1 MYLPKNYQYTSHVA
15 GERYSMWNWSDGAS
29 LVDINYRCLTNT
41 HWSGQRHLRHSHSAN
56 KSAGAL
62 IETPVSILQIAAIGS
77 CDLVPLPYWGINTLQ
92 NVLEEQYALTERT
105 STMCVKTLKTF
116 RPFFVDI
123 FFNCM
128 FMPRKDVGSK
138 ILSFV
143 MIDYLEMQPLDN

>member
-1 MYLPKNYQYTSHVA
+1 MSDKHTLV
-15 GERYSMWNWSDGAS
+15 WSETLKD
-29 LVDINYRCLTNT
+29 V
-41 HWSGQRHLRHSHSAN
+41 HSHSAN

-77 CDLVPLPYWGINTLQ
+77 CVRDLVPLPYLGNQYTAECTGRTVHPDWKNIYNVCEDFENLQ
-92 NVLEEQYALTERT
+92 AIFCWY
-105 STMCVKTLKTF
+105 
-116 RPFFVDI
+116 

-143 MIDYLEMQPLDN
+143 MIDYLEMQSLDN

>member
-1 MYLPKNYQYTSHVA
+1 MSDKHTLV
-15 GERYSMWNWSDGAS
+15 WSETLKD
-29 LVDINYRCLTNT
+29 V
-41 HWSGQRHLRHSHSAN
+41 HSHSAN

-77 CDLVPLPYWGINTLQ
+77 CVRDLVPLPYLGNQYTQ
-92 NVLEEQYALTERT
+92 NVQEEQYTLTERT

-143 MIDYLEMQPLDN
+143 MIDYLEMQSLDN

>member
-62 IETPVSILQIAAIGS
+62 IETPVSLLQIAAIGS
-77 CDLVPLPYWGINTLQ
+77 CVRDLVPLPYLGNQYTAECTGRTVHPDWKNIYNVCEDFENLQ
-92 NVLEEQYALTERT
+92 AIFCWYFFLIVWLCLEKMLD
-105 STMCVKTLKTF
+105 LKF
-116 RPFFVDI
+116 SHLWWLI
-123 FFNCM
+123 
-128 FMPRKDVGSK
+128 
-138 ILSFV
+138 I
-143 MIDYLEMQPLDN
+143 

>member
-1 MYLPKNYQYTSHVA
+1 MSDKHTLV
-15 GERYSMWNWSDGAS
+15 WSETLKD
-29 LVDINYRCLTNT
+29 V
-41 HWSGQRHLRHSHSAN
+41 HSHSAN

-77 CDLVPLPYWGINTLQ
+77 CDLVPLPYLGINTLQ
-92 NVLEEQYALTERT
+92 NVQEEQYTLTERT